1 MRTFNTLS
9 KSLIVLFM
17 VGILIVSCKQQAE
30 ESVAVMEETVE
41 KSRAYDIS
49 SNEEAHIDMAVNYIN
64 AIMANDTALARTFVA
79 DSYWDF
85 GPGAKDSVALD
96 DFLAGVI
103 ARSANRTDQDA
114 GVFIN
119 NALVVNE
126 GPLAGEWVS
135 VWGNYSAKEGDY
147 SYDVP
152 WHRVFRFEEGK
163 IVLSRVWYDRLS
175 PSLDMGAV
183 QVVEGE

>member
-1 MRTFNTLS
+1 MRS
-9 KSLIVLFM
+9 ISLFSMSLFILFLG
-17 VGILIVSCKQQAE
+17 GILIVSCKTNTEEAE
-30 ESVAVMEETVE
+30 TSFEETTE
-41 KSRAYDIS
+41 EARAYDIS
-49 SNEEAHIDMAVNYIN
+49 SNEAAHMEMAINYVN
-64 AIMANDTALARTFVA
+64 AIMANDTALARTFVS

-85 GPGAKDSVALD
+85 GPGAKDSISLD
-96 DFLAGVI
+96 DFLPGVV

-114 GVFIN
+114 GIFIS

-126 GPLAGEWVS
+126 GELAGEWVS

-147 SYDVP
+147 TYNVP

-175 PSLDMGAV
+175 PSMDMGAV
-183 QVVEGE
+183 QVVEQE

>member
-1 MRTFNTLS
+1 MS
-9 KSLIVLFM
+9 KSLIAFFM
-17 VGILIVSCKQQAE
+17 VGILFVSCKQQAE
-30 ESVAVMEETVE
+30 ETETDMEETTE
-41 KSRAYDIS
+41 EARTYDIS
-49 SNEEAHIDMAVNYIN
+49 SNEDAYIDMAVNYVN
-64 AIMANDTALARTFVA
+64 AVMANDTALARTFVD

-96 DFLAGVI
+96 DFLSGVI

-114 GVFIN
+114 GIFIH

-147 SYDVP
+147 TYDVP

-163 IVLSRVWYDRLS
+163 IVMSRVWYDRLV
-175 PSLDMGAV
+175 PSMDMGAV
-183 QVVEGE
+183 QVVEQE